1 MKKSRFPQLIS
12 LMLLS
17 LVIHEATA
25 QNNIPNAPLL
35 LDSGTLATTKSQLEQ
50 EEPRLQK
57 AYAQLI
63 LAADKALLEGPFSVT
78 DKSQLPLV
86 ETKMIMPAI
95 AVIGGQIPLKQ
106 TVSPI
111 LDGMEKPIPGVK
123 VLMPLTGKEL
133 VRLEKTQKP

>member
-25 QNNIPNAPLL
+25 QNNIPIAPLL
-35 LDSGTLATTKSQLEQ
+35 LDSGTLAMTKSQLEQ

-63 LAADKALLEGPFSVT
+63 LAADKAILEGPFSVT
-78 DKSQLPLV
+78 DKSQLP
-86 ETKMIMPAI
+86 P
-95 AVIGGQIPLKQ
+95 
-106 TVSPI
+106 S
-111 LDGMEKPIPGVK
+111 
-123 VLMPLTGKEL
+123 GK
-133 VRLEKTQKP
+133 KK